1 MEKAISKIEVQKN
14 DKSRVNVF
22 IDEEFAFACS
32 ADLVYH
38 YSLEKGKK
46 VDLDLLEEIIEE
58 DNYLK
63 GKNYAL
69 KVIEKSYK
77 SKKEMEDKLLNKGY
91 GEKTV
96 IRIIA
101 FLKEYN
107 FINDEKYAET
117 FIKEK
122 LSSNGKNKIK
132 YLLLKKGISEDII
145 QNKLNSIK
153 EDDEKAHALKLAEKK
168 YVSLIKSESSFEKIY
183 KKLGDYLVSR
193 GYDFDIVKS
202 TLNEVIKR
210 EDLFSH
216 NLQQGDYSRE
226 EDDLE
231 VLKTLAEK
239 RYNILIKSER
249 DPEKLYRKLSQYLIR
264 RGYRWE
270 YVKKILKEI
279 WSNE

>member
-1 MEKAISKIEVQKN
+1 MEKTISRIEVQKK
-14 DKSRVNVF
+14 DKSRVNIF

-32 ADLVYH
+32 ADLVYY

-46 VDLDLLEEIIEE
+46 IDLGLLQDIVEE

-69 KVIEKSYK
+69 KIIERSYK
-77 SKKEMEDKLLNKGY
+77 SEKEIEDKLFNKGY
-91 GEKTV
+91 GEKAVT
-96 IRIIA
+96 RIIA
-101 FLKEYN
+101 FLKKYN

-117 FIKEK
+117 FIKGK
-122 LSSNGKNKIK
+122 LSCNGKNKIK

-153 EDDEKAHALKLAEKK
+153 EDDEKACAFKLAEKK
-168 YVSLIKSESSFEKIY
+168 YVSLIKSESNLEKIY
-183 KKLGDYLVSR
+183 KKLGHYLVSR
-193 GYDFDIVKS
+193 GYDFDVVKS
-202 TLNEVIKR
+202 TLDKVIKR
-210 EDLFSH
+210 EDLFLH
-216 NLQQGDYSRE
+216 NLEQEDCSKE

-249 DPEKLYRKLSQYLIR
+249 DSEKLYRKLSQYLIR
-264 RGYRWE
+264 RGYKWE
-270 YVKKILKEI
+270 YIKKVLKEI

>member
-249 DPEKLYRKLSQYLIR
+249 DSEKLYRKLSQYLIR
-264 RGYRWE
+264 RGYKWE
-270 YVKKILKEI
+270 YIKKVLKEI